1 MGLKIGICGAAG
13 GFSSAFVPLFQAHPQ
28 VDEVYLADL
37 MADPLAEQAAK
48 FGVKQTFASLDELCK
63 SDCDCI
69 ALFTQRWAHG
79 PQAVQALKVGKH
91 VYSAVPAAVTLEELE
106 ELVKTVEE
114 TGLTY
119 MLAETSYYRAQT
131 TFCRD
136 HFLAGDFGKFVYGE
150 GQYHH
155 DMAHF
160 YNSYMRS
167 NGDQWKRTASFPPML
182 YPTHSVAFIL
192 AVTFRRMTEVSCF
205 GYVDD
210 DPDGLFDADLSL
222 WQNVFSNETA
232 LFRTSDGGMARVNEF
247 RRTAHSMM
255 DRMTITG
262 TRGCYQEQPRERG
275 TLSNVFTWLDFPE
288 DYGAD
293 GAIPF
298 DQANTLVKLKKKD
311 HNDLCV
317 FDGVTIT
324 EENLGDLPREYLGK
338 TFQGISAVQPY
349 HQLPVEFADLNMG
362 YSHEGTHV
370 FLVNDFVR
378 SVAANRLPPNHVWQ
392 AARYNAPGI
401 VAHESARR
409 DGEKLKVPDFGG
421 PSPDWAALPETQ
433 PLQP

>member
-13 GFSSAFVPLFQAHPQ
+13 GFSSAFVPLFKAHPL

-37 MADPLAEQAAK
+37 MADKLAEQAAK
-48 FGVKQTFASLDELCK
+48 FGIEKTFSSLDELCK

-69 ALFTQRWAHG
+69 ALFTQRWKHA
-79 PQAVQALKVGKH
+79 PQAVQALKAGKH
-91 VYSAVPAAVTLEELE
+91 VYSAVPAAVTLEELD

-114 TGLTY
+114 TGLIY

-136 HFLAGDFGKFVYGE
+136 RFHAGDFGKFVYGE

-160 YNSYMRS
+160 YGGYLRS
-167 NGDQWKRTASFPPML
+167 NGEEWKKYASFPPML

-192 AVTFRRMTEVSCF
+192 GVTFRRMTEVCCY

-210 DPDGLFDADLSL
+210 DQDGIFDPELSYWHNNL
-222 WQNVFSNETA
+222 SNETA

-262 TRGCYQEQPRERG
+262 TKGCYQEQPREQG
-275 TLSNVFTWLDFPE
+275 VLSNVFTWLDFPA
-288 DYGAD
+288 DYAKD
-293 GAIPF
+293 GVVPYAK
-298 DQANTLVKLKKKD
+298 ANEIVKLKKKD
-311 HNDLCV
+311 YNDLCV
-317 FDGVTIT
+317 FNGVTLT
-324 EENLGDLPREYLGK
+324 EENRHGLPDEFLGK
-338 TFQGISAVQPY
+338 TFEGISHAQPY
-349 HQLPVEFADLNMG
+349 WQLPIEFAGLHNG
-362 YSHEGTHV
+362 HEGTHV

-378 SVAANRLPPNHVWQ
+378 SVSSQKLPPNHVWL

-401 VAHESARR
+401 VAHESALRE
-409 DGEKLKVPDFGG
+409 GELMKIPDFGT
-421 PSPDWAALPETQ
+421 PRADWPMMDEVC
-433 PLQP
+433 PLQL